1 MFSFISRRVLAGLAT
16 LLVSTFAMYLLVDA
30 AIRPYI
36 FADLESSTKPNKAQ
50 LIAQRTADLDL
61 DTPSVIRYF
70 KWLGDFVTGDLGTAW
85 QSGQSVSTLLQGA
98 VISTIQL
105 VAAATVLAVV
115 FGVMVGIVSAL
126 RQYST
131 FDYLTIFVSFVL
143 YSLPAFWVAVLLKQW
158 GAIGF
163 NDFLRDPN
171 LSILVIVGIGVI
183 SGLLW
188 SLAFGGTARRRLTV
202 FGLGFAASALALLYL
217 QLSGWWEKPNLGP
230 VIIVVTGAALAF
242 AITALVSGLKNRRAL
257 YASLTTV
264 LIGVVVYF
272 PIQSVLKQVDNW
284 WIVLVLAVVTVG
296 VGIGVGYAWGGP
308 DKGVSARAAAITAFL
323 VGSMVFVDKVMSVWP
338 RTSAHRR
345 STAGPSRRSATARRT
360 SAATSGCR
368 SSTSTPTCCS
378 RRSRSCSS
386 SSPGT
391 PLLAR
396 EHARGDEPGL
406 HPHGAGEGTPE
417 RTVVM
422 RHGFRNTL
430 IPLATIVPI
439 DVITLLG
446 GAIITEKV
454 FARPGMGLL
463 FLNALQRGEIDPV
476 MAYLVIVA
484 ALAIIANIVA
494 DLIYAA
500 LDPRIR
506 VNA

>member
-85 QSGQSVSTLLQGA
+85 QSGQSVTTLLQGA

-171 LSILVIVGIGVI
+171 LSILVIVGIGAI

-242 AITALVSGLKNRRAL
+242 AITA
-257 YASLTTV
+257 
-264 LIGVVVYF
+264 
-272 PIQSVLKQVDNW
+272 
-284 WIVLVLAVVTVG
+284 
-296 VGIGVGYAWGGP
+296 
-308 DKGVSARAAAITAFL
+308 FL

-338 RTSAHRR
+338 AYFGAPAINGRPIPTIGN
-345 STAGPSRRSATARRT
+345 STPNLGGNFWVQVLDQYTHLLLPTIALVLIQFAGYTRYSRASMLEVMSQDYIRTAR
-360 SAATSGCR
+360 AK
-368 SSTSTPTCCS
+368 
-378 RRSRSCSS
+378 
-386 SSPGT
+386 
-391 PLLAR
+391 
-396 EHARGDEPGL
+396 GL
-406 HPHGAGEGTPE
+406 PE